1 MFCGNNEAAIKAA
14 IMYSLIGTCKASGI
28 NPVAWFDDILNKMPE
43 YLQNNKDITEL
54 LPNNWQKTQ
63 NLHKSDKIIP
73 EP

>member
-14 IMYSLIGTCKASGI
+14 IMYSLIGTCKASNI
-28 NPVAWFDDILNKMPE
+28 NPVIWFNDILNKMLE
-43 YLQNNKDITEL
+43 YIQNNKDITEL

-63 NLHKSDKIIP
+63 NLLESDKLTL